1 MDFLLGRQPITGLG
15 SWVAGWLGMVA
26 ASLQTRRQTWDL
38 IKAV

>member
-15 SWVAGWLGMVA
+15 SWGSWVAGYG
-26 ASLQTRRQTWDL
+26 SGESSDSPSDWDL